1 MNSPAISR
9 CLEKKKRYPTMEDF
23 FKWVYTYIDT
33 SKKRVSIITVMY
45 FQLHMIP
52 DIFFLI
58 KDRFHVDYKKYP
70 QAPQGRL
77 PQNVINPQLTRIF
90 HTDVISTSDVKLSIY
105 SYLTKW

>member
-52 DIFFLI
+52 DIFFKLKIDSMLI
-58 KDRFHVDYKKYP
+58 IKNIRKLPKVDSHKM
-70 QAPQGRL
+70 
-77 PQNVINPQLTRIF
+77 
-90 HTDVISTSDVKLSIY
+90 
-105 SYLTKW
+105 